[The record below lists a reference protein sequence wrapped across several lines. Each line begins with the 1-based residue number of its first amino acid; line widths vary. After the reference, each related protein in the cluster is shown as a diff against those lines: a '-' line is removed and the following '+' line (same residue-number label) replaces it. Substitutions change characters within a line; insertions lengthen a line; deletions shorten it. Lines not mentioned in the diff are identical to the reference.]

1 MNTASSRLALLL
13 WLTTVLLVLPSA
25 TTAATSAAAAEPV
38 ASVYSRFIHLSA
50 RHNISPLATAIAQDQ
65 AGFLWLGTQHG
76 LYRFD
81 GDNVQLFRAVADD
94 ADSLSADWVSA
105 LLVAADGRL
114 WIGTRYG
121 GLNLYDP
128 LTQRFS
134 RIALPLLQPDSATVE
149 ISAIHQDNQG
159 TIWLGSYGEGLFQWQ
174 ADSQSLERV
183 ELPALVDGVSSRYI
197 NDIYAAADGR
207 LWLGSGNAPLRSA
220 AEQTGGLISWQPQSG
235 QLRGYHSANSALP
248 ADSVSRI
255 QVGNDN
261 MIWLATYG
269 GGIATVNADGNIALP
284 AQQPA
289 ALLQA
294 PVTDLQFDS
303 QHGVWLATYG
313 QGLWYRPAHSEHWQH
328 FSHQPQL
335 AFSLADNNLSRLLF
349 DRQGTL
355 WLLSQAGFSG
365 LSRFAREIR
374 TLPHQADNSAL
385 LPAADIFGIDIVS
398 PEQVWLANRQGGVL
412 WFNAITHRLQQHLAL
427 PQLAQ
432 HSPTLA
438 RAVKQDATGQLWVGT
453 DQGLFLLAPA
463 QQHWQRFP
471 LLNASRQ
478 PHISVIYQDAK
489 QQLWVGS
496 RGDGVFL
503 LGPDRRVLAHYHPQA
518 DIAQYQ
524 LPFDAITAITED
536 YFGAIWLGSTDKGLV
551 RLSAAEM
558 DYWQQHAGSN
568 HGLLFNGIQ
577 LLYEQHGQLWVRAG
591 NVDHRVLRDAAK
603 PGRVSGFKAYRSS
616 ADDDNIYRSANG
628 FRMLYRNYLLPH
640 GEGYLPLSEAHGLQ
654 STTWIGAWA
663 LAQGWLFRG
672 GRYGLDYYQPG
683 RLSAAAD
690 PVKVQFTGLSLFNQ
704 PVTPASADNDL
715 LPVALPYLSQLR
727 LNYRQDMFSLHFAA
741 PDFVQPQLRQYR
753 YRLQG
758 FDRDWLQTSA
768 GNKVATYTR
777 LPPGRYQFL
786 LASRLPLGLWQHE
799 ISLPITV
806 LPPWWMSWWFRL
818 LCIASVL
825 LAVGGWLVQR
835 IRRERTIRKMLKQ
848 QVAERTAELEEKH
861 RALQL
866 SYQDMTLLQQ
876 LGREITAS
884 LDTEQVLLRCHQHL
898 SQMLDAHVL
907 IIGLHREQEHKLE
920 FVFWMENNSLAP
932 VFEISLN
939 NSDALPVVCFR
950 QQQELLVMQRSD
962 FLHYVPCLPE
972 PLYGERMES
981 VLYFPLVVGNKAVGV
996 LSVQSPRPYAYSQSQ
1011 IALLRTLASYIAIA
1025 LANADSYT
1033 RLQATQKQLVTQEK
1047 MASLGSLVAGVAHEI
1062 NTPLGICVTAASHLQ
1077 TELSLLQS
1085 SYQQGGMQKSVFE
1098 RFLLQF
1104 NDGLRIL
1111 HSNIRRAA
1119 DLVQSFKQISVDQ
1132 SNDSVRDIELVSY
1145 IGDVL
1150 LSLQPQLKKYG
1161 CNVTLKAPEQLN
1173 MHTDPGAIAQILT
1186 NLIMNSLLHGITDVA
1201 EPQIHLQLHVE
1212 HTELHWHYSDNG
1224 SGLDA
1229 ANLQRLFDPFFTT
1242 KRHQGGT
1249 GLGTHIVYNLVTV
1262 RLKGQIDVSS
1272 PPGAGLQYS
1281 IRLPG
1286 VRAADKSSA

>member
-1 MNTASSRLALLL
+1 M
-13 WLTTVLLVLPSA
+13 SA
-25 TTAATSAAAAEPV
+25 PLHAAAAAVSAVAPEPV

-50 RHNISPLATAIAQDQ
+50 RHNISPLATAIAQDK

-81 GDNVQLFRAVADD
+81 GDNVQVFRAAPDD
-94 ADSLSADWVSA
+94 AGSLSADWVSS

-128 LTQRFS
+128 VTQRFS
-134 RIALPLLQPDSATVE
+134 RLSLPLLQSDSGTVE
-149 ISAIHQDNQG
+149 ISALHQDSNG
-159 TIWLGSYGEGLFQWQ
+159 IIWLGSYGEGVFQWQ
-174 ADSQSLERV
+174 ADSNSIQRV
-183 ELPALVDGVSSRYI
+183 ELPAQVDGVSSRYI
-197 NDIYAAADGR
+197 NDIYLAPDGR
-207 LWLGSGNAPLRSA
+207 LWLGSGNAPLRTA
-220 AEQTGGLISWQPQSG
+220 TEHTGGLISWQPQSG

-255 QVGNDN
+255 QAGSDN
-261 MIWLATYG
+261 TIWLATYG
-269 GGIATVNADGNIALP
+269 GGIAQVNPDDSVVAV
-284 AQQPA
+284 AQPVLFQ
-289 ALLQA
+289 QA
-294 PVTDLQFDS
+294 QVADLQFDS
-303 QHGVWLATYG
+303 QGGIWLATYG
-313 QGLWYRPAHSEHWQH
+313 LGLWHRPAHSEQWQH
-328 FSHQPQL
+328 FARQPQL

-365 LSRFAREIR
+365 LSRFGREVR
-374 TLPHQADNSAL
+374 TLPHLANNSAL

-427 PQLAQ
+427 PELPLN
-432 HSPTLA
+432 SPTLA
-438 RAVKQDATGQLWVGT
+438 RAVKQDSNGRLWVGT

-463 QQHWQRFP
+463 QQHWQRLP
-471 LLNASRQ
+471 LLSTDRQ
-478 PHISVIYQDAK
+478 PHISVIYQDSE
-489 QQLWVGS
+489 QQLWLGS

-503 LGPDRRVLAHYHPQA
+503 LGADRRLLAHYHPLA
-518 DIAQYQ
+518 SVAQYQ

-536 YFGAIWLGSTDKGLV
+536 HLGAIWLGSTDKGLV
-551 RLSAAEM
+551 RLSGAGI
-558 DYWQQHAGSN
+558 DYWQQHTGSS

-577 LLYEQHGQLWVRAG
+577 LLYQQNRQLWVRAG
-591 NVDHRVLRDAAK
+591 NVDHRLLRDTTTPA
-603 PGRVSGFKAYRSS
+603 RVSGFKAYRSS
-616 ADDDNIYRSANG
+616 ADDDNAYRSAND
-628 FRMLYRNYLLPH
+628 FRMLYRNYLLPQ
-640 GEGYLPLSEAHGLQ
+640 GEGYLELGEAHGLQ

-672 GRYGLDYYQPG
+672 GRQGLDYYQPG
-683 RLSAAAD
+683 RLSGTTE
-690 PVKVQFTGLSLFNQ
+690 PVRVQFTGLSLFNQ
-704 PVTPASADNDL
+704 PVTPAGVNHDI
-715 LPVALPYLSQLR
+715 LPVALPYLPQLS

-741 PDFVQPQLRQYR
+741 PDFVQPHLRQYR

-758 FDRDWLQTSA
+758 FDRDWLQTGA

-777 LPPGRYQFL
+777 LPPGSYQFL
-786 LASRLPLGLWQHE
+786 LASRLPQGLWQHE
-799 ISLPITV
+799 ISLPVTV

-818 LCIASVL
+818 LTVLSVL
-825 LAVGGWLVQR
+825 LALGWWLAHR
-835 IRRERTIRKMLKQ
+835 IRCERAIRLLLKQ

-861 RALQL
+861 QALQL

-884 LDTEQVLLRCHQHL
+884 LDTDQVLRRCHQHL
-898 SQMLDAHVL
+898 SRMLDAHVL
-907 IIGLHREQEHKLE
+907 IIGLYREQEHKLE

-932 VFEISLN
+932 VFDISLN
-939 NSDALPVVCFR
+939 CSDALPVVCFSR
-950 QQQELLVMQRSD
+950 QQELLVMQRPD
-962 FLHYVPCLPE
+962 FLHYIPRLPE

-981 VLYFPLVVGNKAVGV
+981 VLYFPLAVGNKPVGV

-1011 IALLRTLASYIAIA
+1011 IALLRILASYIAIA

-1062 NTPLGICVTAASHLQ
+1062 NTPLGICVTAASHLE
-1077 TELSLLQS
+1077 TELNLLKAN
-1085 SYQQGGMQKSVFE
+1085 YQQGGMQKSLFE
-1098 RFLLQF
+1098 RFLLHF
-1104 NDGLRIL
+1104 SDGLRIL
-1111 HSNIRRAA
+1111 QSNTRRAA

-1145 IGDVL
+1145 LRDVL

-1161 CNVTLKAPEQLN
+1161 CSVSLKAPEQLKL
-1173 MHTDPGAIAQILT
+1173 HTDPGAIAQILT
-1186 NLIMNSLLHGITDVA
+1186 NLVMNSLLHGLTDVA
-1201 EPQIHLQLHVE
+1201 EPQIYLQLQAE
-1212 HTELHWHYSDNG
+1212 QTDLHWHYSDNG
-1224 SGLDA
+1224 CGLDA

-1272 PPGAGLQYS
+1272 PPGSGLHYV

-1286 VRAADKSSA
+1286 VVPAGKTPA